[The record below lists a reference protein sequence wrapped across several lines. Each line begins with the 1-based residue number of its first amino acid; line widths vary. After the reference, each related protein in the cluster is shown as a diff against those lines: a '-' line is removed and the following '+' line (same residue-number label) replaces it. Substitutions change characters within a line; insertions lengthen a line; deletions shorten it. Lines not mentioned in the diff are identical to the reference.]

1 MDAGEGSDA
10 ERDVASRNV
19 TKPYTFI
26 FCEDA
31 RGIRF
36 FENLARRFVGNPFE
50 IKVKS
55 LKGPF
60 DIKGERVISAAAYSA
75 HKIIVVLDA
84 HGKQGFEDKIVHG
97 LKTVV
102 GENCKLSVVVC
113 EHSIEDW
120 LVANECIELK
130 GKTALEYLKREKG
143 YEKRHLPGYAER
155 IKLDILKEKSPS
167 FRKFFDSLLDP

>member
-1 MDAGEGSDA
+1 
-10 ERDVASRNV
+10 VASRNV

-36 FENLARRFVGNPFE
+36 FENLARRLVGNPFE

-55 LKGPF
+55 FKGPF
-60 DIKGERVISAAAYSA
+60 DTKGERVISAAAYSA

-84 HGKQGFEDKIVHG
+84 HGKQGFEDKIFHG

-113 EHSIEDW
+113 QHSIEDW
-120 LVANECIELK
+120 LVANECIEVK
-130 GKTALEYLKREKG
+130 GENRFRILEEGKG
-143 YEKRHLPGYAER
+143 
-155 IKLDILKEKSPS
+155 I
-167 FRKFFDSLLDP
+167 